1 MATSLLNPYVGGRD
15 RGAGGGGGANPVGG
29 ISAPGN
35 PLTGVKRPAL
45 NNPVGVPKGLPAFR
59 GRSVNP
65 GEKIKVPKLKNGN
78 LNNETS
84 NIPIPYSRVCPL
96 EFLSGFTGRLSP
108 GDVCFVDQ
116 YPPGFVTGPKN
127 GANFNNATLGVNS
140 MTRVVG
146 LDGLNRI
153 LTGQSAPS
161 GWKVGV
167 NVLEVDKDAKPTGV
181 VDENGNFTL
190 KSLSRYRLDG
200 VVRNNDEPFASTHSG
215 DRDAAIFNNI
225 VQGPTLVNNGFLYYN
240 PKGEEAKKEPL
251 NNMSGV
257 PDSRAVEAFA
267 RGSAEGGYHIAGTG
281 PPGRV
286 GSPWLGSNGYDY
298 VANFTGTYTVFPAQM
313 FDRHLRTL
321 DTLYLGLRA
330 FKVPA
335 ASLDRVEGKDEAGGE
350 KDYYYFQYMPFS
362 SRYAWLAQIVEAETA
377 KLVAGGMGAEEAK
390 AKARNQVTYDYI
402 TTQVGPGASKFRF
415 DEGAFDAVRTD
426 DLRNMTGGW
435 VLGKV
440 MDTKAMRY
448 DTYAGG
454 PADTAYAAMVNIGIS
469 WRSCFELEEVPP
481 PIKYKVDKEG
491 RYVLDK
497 DGERVPLPYDPHHRR
512 GHITWEKRDKVPQ
525 HQKAM
530 AYAPPLSKV
539 IGPIMGADLRT
550 KGGGGGG
557 GGRDGVPLEEV
568 LERGFPEDREGGEE
582 EEEEEEEEEVFEDAE
597 EEPGEEP
604 VSAPAAPPAMAAL
617 QAVEIAAQKRAKAEK
632 AAAATAAAEAARL
645 EAAAIAESKAA
656 KAAALSAK
664 KSAATGTSA
673 SAGKRAATPKR
684 SVTPK
689 RPGAGAAAPTGA
701 AASTAAA
708 APPPGAAGVTST
720 PLIPTSA
727 APASTTAALDRDV
740 GDTPLRRRERE
751 AAGSSAVSAAFE
763 TVFGRSPTRTE
774 APAAPVLTEP
784 ASPTPSSESGDGGSG
799 GPNIFQRPR

>member
-15 RGAGGGGGANPVGG
+15 RGGGAGGGGGANPVGG

-59 GRSVNP
+59 GRSVEP

-167 NVLEVDKDAKPTGV
+167 NVLEVAKGAKPTGV

-200 VVRNNDEPFASTHSG
+200 VVRNNDEPFASTHNG

-240 PKGEEAKKEPL
+240 PKGEEVKKEPL

-267 RGSAEGGYHIAGTG
+267 RGSVEGGYHITGTG

-335 ASLDRVEGKDEAGGE
+335 ASLDSIEGKDAAGGE

-362 SRYAWLAQIVEAETA
+362 SRYAWLAQVVETETA
-377 KLVAGGMGAEEAK
+377 ELVAKGMSEEEAS
-390 AKARNQVTYDYI
+390 AKARNEVTYHYI

-426 DLRNMTGGW
+426 DLRNMTGAW

-469 WRSCFELEEVPP
+469 WRSCFELPP
-481 PIKYKVDKEG
+481 
-491 RYVLDK
+491 
-497 DGERVPLPYDPHHRR
+497 GEAPDPPYHRR
-512 GHITWEKRDKVPQ
+512 GHITWKKRDKVPQ

-530 AYAPPLSKV
+530 HYVPPLSKV
-539 IGPIMGADLRT
+539 LGSIMGADLRT
-550 KGGGGGG
+550 EGGEEVELEKDEYREFLGRGRAPSGGG
-557 GGRDGVPLEEV
+557 GVPLEDV
-568 LERGFPEDREGGEE
+568 LERGFPEDREEE
-582 EEEEEEEEEVFEDAE
+582 EEEEEEETFEDAQE
-597 EEPGEEP
+597 DVTET
-604 VSAPAAPPAMAAL
+604 VNAPAAPGGMAAL

-645 EAAAIAESKAA
+645 EATALAEAKAA

-664 KSAATGTSA
+664 KSAATGASA
-673 SAGKRAATPKR
+673 SGTAARRAATPKR
-684 SVTPK
+684 SATPSK
-689 RPGAGAAAPTGA
+689 RPTAAAPT
-701 AASTAAA
+701 AAA
-708 APPPGAAGVTST
+708 ATPPPGAAGVSST

-751 AAGSSAVSAAFE
+751 AAGSQVVSAAFDAA
-763 TVFGRSPTRTE
+763 FGRSPTRTE

>member
-15 RGAGGGGGANPVGG
+15 RGGGAGGGGGANPVGG
-29 ISAPGN
+29 ISAPSN

-59 GRSVNP
+59 GRSVEP
-65 GEKIKVPKLKNGN
+65 GEKVKVPKLKNGN

-84 NIPIPYSRVCPL
+84 NIAIPYSRVCPL

-181 VDENGNFTL
+181 VDENGHFTL

-200 VVRNNDEPFASTHSG
+200 VVRNNDEPFASTHNG

-240 PKGEEAKKEPL
+240 PKGEEAKKEQL

-257 PDSRAVEAFA
+257 PDSRTVEAFA
-267 RGSAEGGYHIAGTG
+267 RGSVEGGYHITGTG

-335 ASLDRVEGKDEAGGE
+335 ASLDSIEGKDAAGGE

-362 SRYAWLAQIVEAETA
+362 SRYAWLAQVVQTETA
-377 KLVAGGMGAEEAK
+377 KFVANGMSEEEASV
-390 AKARNQVTYDYI
+390 KARNEVTYHYI

-415 DEGAFDAVRTD
+415 DEGAFDAVRTE
-426 DLRNMTGGW
+426 DLQMMTGAW

-469 WRSCFELEEVPP
+469 WRSSFELEPGKAPDPP
-481 PIKYKVDKEG
+481 Y
-491 RYVLDK
+491 
-497 DGERVPLPYDPHHRR
+497 HRR
-512 GHITWEKRDKVPQ
+512 GHITWKKRDKVPQ

-539 IGPIMGADLRT
+539 LGPIMGAKLRT
-550 KGGGGGG
+550 EGGE
-557 GGRDGVPLEEV
+557 GVELEEDEYREFLSRGRAPSGGARV
-568 LERGFPEDREGGEE
+568 QDLDDFLENGDDRQGEE
-582 EEEEEEEEEVFEDAE
+582 EEEGGEETFEDAE
-597 EEPGEEP
+597 EEEVAEA
-604 VSAPAAPPAMAAL
+604 VNAPAAPGG
-617 QAVEIAAQKRAKAEK
+617 RH
-632 AAAATAAAEAARL
+632 ARL
-645 EAAAIAESKAA
+645 VRTSRSGSTASP
-656 KAAALSAK
+656 LSAPTCSK
-664 KSAATGTSA
+664 RRQPKEPSSHLTCGVLRCGPSLLCA
-673 SAGKRAATPKR
+673 SREKER
-684 SVTPK
+684 SV
-689 RPGAGAAAPTGA
+689 
-701 AASTAAA
+701 
-708 APPPGAAGVTST
+708 
-720 PLIPTSA
+720 
-727 APASTTAALDRDV
+727 
-740 GDTPLRRRERE
+740 
-751 AAGSSAVSAAFE
+751 
-763 TVFGRSPTRTE
+763 
-774 APAAPVLTEP
+774 
-784 ASPTPSSESGDGGSG
+784 
-799 GPNIFQRPR
+799 